1 MPPPGDKR
9 TLSASGKSAVA
20 LPEAADR
27 KFEIIIWDPF
37 NGALTRNGGWEGI
50 GLGQMGWEE
59 GKEEKSPVLFLG
71 PKDLGPQD
79 SFPVSGCPFCLF

>member
-9 TLSASGKSAVA
+9 TFSASGKSSAA
-20 LPEAADR
+20 LPEVVDR
-27 KFEIIIWDPF
+27 KSEIIIRGPF
-37 NGALTRNGGWEGI
+37 NEALTGNCCWEGT
-50 GLGQMGWEE
+50 GLGYAGRQEDR
-59 GKEEKSPVLFLG
+59 EEKSPVLFLG